1 MHTNADNLLNK
12 LNELEIFLKCQLYK
26 PHIIAVTEAKPKKFS
41 GQIRPS
47 EFHLDGYTIFYEGV
61 SEDNFSGTVVYISKD
76 LTVTQMEPNIPFR
89 ECLLIRIEMAVGDN
103 VIFGTFYQSPNSNSD
118 NDSELL

>member
-1 MHTNADNLLNK
+1 MVH
-12 LNELEIFLKCQLYK
+12 ICQSYYQTSRGLGFFGTRC
-26 PHIIAVTEAKPKKFS
+26 IVAVTEAKPKKFS

-47 EFHLDGYTIFYEGV
+47 EFHLDGYKIFHEGV
-61 SEDNFSGTVVYISKD
+61 SEDNFRGIVVYVSKD

-103 VIFGTFYQSPNSNSD
+103 VIFGTFYRSPNIIVILVMTVNCFD
-118 NDSELL
+118 